1 MGCVGLRFARRSR
14 GAGRRCGCAW
24 SLYSFPS
31 PPHRGVELAVIGT
44 IGPRLV
50 DPLPGDVEEH
60 GLEARLFHV
69 DPANLI
75 RLQGREDMWQVL
87 FRRGDL
93 QDPGLP
99 LAPHLGH
106 AGDRAELRVVDRLA
120 RLQLDEV
127 RFDSGLEGR
136 GRARRDDL
144 AVIDDRDLLA
154 ERVRLLDVVA
164 REQDGDSEFLVH
176 AGDEVPKHPPRV
188 RIEADRRFV
197 HEHDLRLMQQRQRDL
212 EFLAHARGKGLHSIL
227 APVVESKV
235 RQEVARALLPL
246 REALQLRLEPEV
258 LPGREIVVE
267 DDLGRDPTDPLLH
280 VHRIPTDVVSGDPG
294 VAFRHVG
301 QAREQLDHRR
311 LAGAVRTEE
320 PEDGPR
326 GDLHV
331 DVVDGRQ
338 LSVDFREIFRDDGIT
353 RHAPPR
359 SLRKDPHRFL
369 SHLDHDLAEFV
380 RLLRGDLAHVR
391 PEELPRGPEFSEQ
404 RGSLRADRGF
414 ERAEALLDLF
424 AAAPGVGPAFAGDP
438 VRLAAFLAAHGKISF
453 AQEGPQSGVDRPR
466 ARPLETPIPLPDRP
480 VDLLP
485 PHRAFFEQVEDE
497 ALEVALAEEV
507 EESTEFLRAA
517 HDASSF
523 RRNRRIA
530 RTAPTTAYAAKTS
543 SEVAGSGTK
552 PTSTGPP
559 GPGRTAVL
567 PRTFEMI
574 PDADVGMNQ
583 GSIFAAVRSA
593 PTILKIR
600 VNKKNVRT

>member
-1 MGCVGLRFARRSR
+1 MLPILLSLNIIGSSRNVSRVGWLISPTNPRVSADRTLHYTPLTTTLLYLLFFFLMIRRPPRST
-14 GAGRRCGCAW
+14 
-24 SLYSFPS
+24 LFPY
-31 PPHRGVELAVIGT
+31 T
-44 IGPRLV
+44 T
-50 DPLPGDVEEH
+50 
-60 GLEARLFHV
+60 
-69 DPANLI
+69 
-75 RLQGREDMWQVL
+75 L
-87 FRRGDL
+87 FR
-93 QDPGLP
+93 
-99 LAPHLGH
+99 
-106 AGDRAELRVVDRLA
+106 
-120 RLQLDEV
+120 
-127 RFDSGLEGR
+127 S
-136 GRARRDDL
+136 
-144 AVIDDRDLLA
+144 
-154 ERVRLLDVVA
+154 
-164 REQDGDSEFLVH
+164 
-176 AGDEVPKHPPRV
+176 
-188 RIEADRRFV
+188 
-197 HEHDLRLMQQRQRDL
+197 
-212 EFLAHARGKGLHSIL
+212 
-227 APVVESKV
+227 
-235 RQEVARALLPL
+235 
-246 REALQLRLEPEV
+246 
-258 LPGREIVVE
+258 
-267 DDLGRDPTDPLLH
+267 
-280 VHRIPTDVVSGDPG
+280 
-294 VAFRHVG
+294 
-301 QAREQLDHRR
+301 

-424 AAAPGVGPAFAGDP
+424 AAAPEVGLAFAGDP
-438 VRLAAFLAAHGKISF
+438 VRLAAFLAAHGKISL
-453 AQEGPQSGVDRPR
+453 AQQGPQGRIDRPG
-466 ARPLETPIPLPDRP
+466 ARLVESVIPFLDRLDDLVP
-480 VDLLP
+480 V
-485 PHRAFFEQVEDE
+485 HRAFFEQVEDE
-497 ALEVALAEEV
+497 AFEVALAEEV

-600 VNKKNVRT
+600 VNKKNVRTVAATVLLNVAETRYAMPTTATMYPSA